1 LIEEQADQVEYDIRE
16 RLITQHIKLV
26 ELGDRTLQPKQFQ
39 ILAHI
44 SYFLAQN
51 SWLSLLQKQ
60 ALLELPG
67 ENQRI
72 AFLVE
77 HLETFIPQVEQVEEL
92 RRKIRS
98 NGHMREAE

>member
-1 LIEEQADQVEYDIRE
+1 M
-16 RLITQHIKLV
+16 KLV
-26 ELGDRTLQPKQFQ
+26 ELAERTLQPNQYQ
-39 ILAHI
+39 NLDHI
-44 SYFLAQN
+44 SYFLAHN
-51 SWLSLLQKQ
+51 SGLSLQQKQ